1 MTLQISPG
9 SSAGPRDRQAARA
22 RLELL
27 ANELPRVRAAA
38 TGWRNGIAA
47 LMAGVIG
54 FGLIKGRS
62 DVGELAGPYDWIVG
76 LLLLGALI
84 SGSVAAVLLMRA
96 VHGRPAASAMRDV
109 VDGVS
114 GDPGLH
120 SRLAEGEAS
129 ARALTRG
136 VVLSFA
142 SAAVLC
148 AAVGITW
155 YGPAKDDPRSQF
167 RLTDGTTVCG
177 TIVSTASGT
186 ATVETSAGQ
195 VAVDLLRLT
204 GLQAVASCPN
214 P

>member
-22 RLELL
+22 RLQLL

-96 VHGRPAASAMRDV
+96 VHGRPAASAMC
-109 VDGVS
+109 S
-114 GDPGLH
+114 
-120 SRLAEGEAS
+120 
-129 ARALTRG
+129 
-136 VVLSFA
+136 
-142 SAAVLC
+142 
-148 AAVGITW
+148 
-155 YGPAKDDPRSQF
+155 
-167 RLTDGTTVCG
+167 
-177 TIVSTASGT
+177 
-186 ATVETSAGQ
+186 
-195 VAVDLLRLT
+195 
-204 GLQAVASCPN
+204 
-214 P
+214 